1 MGMELKTLPAPHVKR
16 CNQMKTRLP
25 IAEFT
30 PRNKHP
36 MNKTIN
42 TLNALLAQEKLENAQ
57 LRVKIDKMQVQQRQ
71 DTKELTRLDR
81 LIDELMGMGDIMEK
95 HLEPRLVSYSS
106 GARAAVEG
114 WHHTKRKTLKK

>member
-1 MGMELKTLPAPHVKR
+1 
-16 CNQMKTRLP
+16 MKTRLP